1 MSSEPCVVVHHLTRV
16 YGCGAAQV
24 AALRGVN
31 LTVRAGEFV
40 AVTGPSGCGK
50 STLLHLLAG
59 LEAPTTGTVLVN
71 GTDLGR
77 LDEDGRTAFRGRQI
91 GVVFQA
97 FNLLDFLTAEEN
109 VALPL
114 TLAGAAATAAALKA
128 NQVLTR
134 VGLGARARHRPAEL
148 SGGEQQRVAVARALV
163 ADPPLIL
170 ADEPTGNLDTA
181 NGRTVFELLRHLAGD
196 QRTVVVVTHDSSL
209 AQRADRIVQLAD
221 GMVVEAGSADC
232 DHGTL
237 DLHAP
242 GTRAAPG

>member
-1 MSSEPCVVVHHLTRV
+1 MAGASGVIVHHLTKV
-16 YGCGAAQV
+16 YGTGAAQV
-24 AALRGVN
+24 SALRGIS

-59 LEAPTTGTVLVN
+59 LDAPTTGTVLVD

-77 LDEDGRTAFRGRQI
+77 LDEDGRTAFRGRHI

-97 FNLLDFLTAEEN
+97 FNLLDILTAEEN

-114 TLAGAAATAAALKA
+114 TLAGVSTTSAALKA
-128 NQVLTR
+128 REALHH
-134 VGLGARARHRPAEL
+134 VGLRGRAGHRPGEM

-170 ADEPTGNLDTA
+170 ADEPTGNLDTE
-181 NGRTVFELLRHLAGD
+181 NGRTVFQLLRELAGGR
-196 QRTVVVVTHDSSL
+196 RTVVMVTHDPML
-209 AQRADRIVQLAD
+209 ARRADRVVRLAD
-221 GMVVEAGSADC
+221 GLVLEPPD
-232 DHGTL
+232 
-237 DLHAP
+237 
-242 GTRAAPG
+242 TRGL